1 MKKML
6 LTLAGATGLALTLA
20 MTLAAGP
27 AAAQGKTLTISW
39 WGFNGEKLD
48 QYVVKPFEAQC
59 GCTLVFETGNN
70 ADRLNKIKIRDG
82 AGVDVVYLTDAFSQI
97 GVEEGLFQQLD
108 RSKIPNIEG
117 IYDLA
122 RDPQGGYG
130 VAYTIG
136 RVGIIYDSA
145 RVNPPVTKWA
155 DIWRDDL
162 QGHLS
167 LPNVT
172 TTSGPMVVMIAGEKA
187 GSDVFADSGPA
198 FEEIKALKDGVVK
211 NYNTGSEL
219 VNLFSTGEVSASIA
233 QDFTLGQL
241 QAAVPTIVWADL
253 EDGAIATL
261 NTVNIPKGAA
271 EVDLAHQ
278 FINFIL
284 DPALQQTL
292 AEEGVDAPVVK
303 SVTLNEEQARQWTY
317 GAEMVEN
324 LKRIDYSKMNAA
336 KDAWIDEWNEIFGM

>member
-1 MKKML
+1 MKNMMFK
-6 LTLAGATGLALTLA
+6 LAGATGLAMMLA
-20 MTLAAGP
+20 VSLATGP

-48 QYVVKPFEAQC
+48 KFVVKPFEAQC

-82 AGVDVVYLTDAFSQI
+82 GGVDVIYLTDNFSQI
-97 GVEEGLFQQLD
+97 GIEEGLFQKVD
-108 RSKIPNIEG
+108 RSKLTNLAG
-117 IYDLA
+117 IYELA
-122 RDPQGGYG
+122 QDPQGGYG
-130 VAYTIG
+130 PAYTLG
-136 RVGIIYDSA
+136 RVGIIFDSSK
-145 RVNPPVTKWA
+145 VNPPITKWA

-162 QGHLS
+162 KGHLS

-172 TTSGPMVVMIAGEKA
+172 TTSGPMVVMIAGEQA
-187 GSDVFADSGPA
+187 GTDAFADSGPA
-198 FEEIKALKDGVVK
+198 FEKIRALKDGVVK
-211 NYNTGSEL
+211 NYNSGSEL
-219 VNLFSTGEVSASIA
+219 VNLFSTGEVTASIA

-241 QAAVPTIVWADL
+241 QAAVPTITWANL

-271 EVDLAHQ
+271 EVELAHQ

-292 AEEGVDAPVVK
+292 AENGVDAPVVK
-303 SVTLNEEQARQWTY
+303 SVTLTPEQAKQWTY
-317 GAEMVEN
+317 GAETIN
-324 LKRIDYSKMNAA
+324 SLKRLDYGKLNAA
-336 KDAWIDEWNEIFGM
+336 KAAWIDEWNEIFGM